1 MTALEQ
7 FDRLEALGLWRPAPA
22 DEAREVLVS
31 FGKAT
36 LVLQTTDDAPL
47 THWSLPALRLTETDD
62 GGVVLTP
69 DASGTETLTIHDPL
83 MKDALIR
90 VIGPIATSGH
100 KRRGTAAIWVVLL
113 LVAIGGAYW
122 FSPQLLSK
130 AAQTLIAPE
139 RRAILAEDLL
149 ERIATRT
156 GPICA
161 NAQGARA
168 LLLFSGAVK
177 TGGLARP
184 TLHVADIGDRP
195 FLSLPNRTVLLSR
208 QIVEKAGSIGE
219 LHSWTR
225 IALGP
230 DARGEDLTGLFARDD
245 LADGIGFL
253 ASGKVSERARNRL
266 ATEIL
271 LRPMADITPTPNPAD
286 APALSDADWVALQDI
301 CDD

>member
-1 MTALEQ
+1 MTALDQ
-7 FDRLEALGLWRPAPA
+7 FDRLEALGQWRLSAEDA
-22 DEAREVLVS
+22 AREVLVS

-47 THWSLPALRLTETDD
+47 THWSLPALRLSETDD

-69 DASGTETLTIHDPL
+69 DPAGTETLTIHDPL

-90 VIGPIATSGH
+90 VIGPVGSKGG
-100 KRRGTAAIWVVLL
+100 KRRGTALLWAAVL
-113 LVAIGGAYW
+113 LVALGCAYW

-130 AAQTLIAPE
+130 AAHGLIAPE
-139 RRAILAEDLL
+139 RRAILAEDILA
-149 ERIATRT
+149 RIAKRT
-156 GPICA
+156 GPVCA
-161 NAQGARA
+161 NSPGLRA
-168 LLLFSGAVK
+168 LMRFAETIK
-177 TGGLARP
+177 TGNPVPPKLF
-184 TLHVADIGDRP
+184 VADIGDTP
-195 FLSLPNRTVLLSR
+195 YLSLPSRTVLLSR
-208 QIVEKAGSIGE
+208 HVVEGAASLAE

-253 ASGKVSERARNRL
+253 ATGKVSEQARDRL
-266 ATEIL
+266 ASEIL
-271 LRPMADITPTPNPAD
+271 LRPKADITPQPDPAS
-286 APALSDADWVALQDI
+286 APDMSDADWVALQDI